1 MAPVRAPAV
10 PGSRQKTSEQGED
23 TRLSPPR
30 AGPDRRQPRSAL
42 VPCPRAPGRTAAHA
56 TDVTGARNAA
66 RNEGPLLPSG
76 ARVPVGGRRR
86 QGPGSAGGRP
96 AEAVPSRQPSLPP
109 QQDWGAERGGSV
121 SRSVETAVSPEP
133 GGLGGPGRA
142 VVLRWAHSA
151 WRRPASTSF
160 WNQERRNTDEQ
171 GRAPGSA
178 PPAVERSRSRG
189 RAASRGAPPL
199 VSAAWP
205 PPGPVPAPRLGPA
218 SALRAP
224 DSHRSAGP
232 CCHKPWGLLH
242 DSLTLLPRVSAPSC
256 PGAGGLRPRV
266 RRLSL
271 PEGRC
276 PGRRHLLRPATV
288 LPVHTTA
295 AVTPCES
302 VQ

>member
-23 TRLSPPR
+23 TRLSPAPR

-56 TDVTGARNAA
+56 TDVTGARNEA
-66 RNEGPLLPSG
+66 RNGGPLLPSE
-76 ARVPVGGRRR
+76 AQVPVGGRRR
-86 QGPGSAGGRP
+86 QGPGSAGGWP
-96 AEAVPSRQPSLPP
+96 AEAVPSMQPSLPP

-121 SRSVETAVSPEP
+121 SRGVETTVSPEP
-133 GGLGGPGRA
+133 GGLGCPGRA
-142 VVLRWAHSA
+142 MVLRWAHSA

-171 GRAPGSA
+171 VRAPGSA
-178 PPAVERSRSRG
+178 TPAVERSRSRG

-199 VSAAWP
+199 VSAA
-205 PPGPVPAPRLGPA
+205 PVPAPRLGPA

-271 PEGRC
+271 LEGLC
-276 PGRRHLLRPATV
+276 PGQRHLLRPATV